1 MATGQQLTAVQLVWL
16 RKVVLAKSLYPV
28 VHFVLMHL
36 PWIRDSRYW
45 MAIFNWYL
53 TLNGNEFEFV
63 IVDWY
68 FISSKR
74 PSGGIKE
81 RIFSTFHLLRRIH
94 GWKWTSW
101 KIFGFIQERL
111 KSGIPESF
119 IEESIRPFTIERSVD
134 PWRSSSKLSW
144 KLRSFEVSTTFYC
157 FKDLLSWGFYS

>member
-1 MATGQQLTAVQLVWL
+1 MATGQQLTAVRLVSP

-28 VHFVLMHL
+28 VHFELMHL
-36 PWIRDSRYW
+36 PLISDSSYW
-45 MAIFNWYL
+45 MTIFYWYL
-53 TLNGNEFEFV
+53 TLNGSEFEFV

-68 FISSKR
+68 FMSSKR

-81 RIFSTFHLLRRIH
+81 RIFSTFHLFRRMH

-119 IEESIRPFTIERSVD
+119 IEESIRPFTIERSVE
-134 PWRSSSKLSW
+134 PWRSSNKLSL
-144 KLRSFEVSTTFYC
+144 KLMSFEDWTTFYG
-157 FKDLLSWGFYS
+157 FKDFLTWGFYS